1 MSSGEEA
8 KAAGLRYFQ
17 QKQHKAALEQF
28 AIAEKAF
35 AATGNGHGRAEMLNN
50 IGVIYRMQRR
60 YVDAQGVLETAVA
73 LFAAAGDSV
82 RQGMTLGNIG
92 DLLAAQKKREEAARA
107 YSDAAELFARANAPV
122 GQSRVLRALS
132 LLRLRQGQFLA
143 AMVHMEQSLRVK
155 PRRGP
160 LGWLFLQMLRLAL
173 GILG

>member
-1 MSSGEEA
+1 MSTVRKRKRRDCVTFS
-8 KAAGLRYFQ
+8 RNSY
-17 QKQHKAALEQF
+17 KAALEQF

-73 LFAAAGDSV
+73 LFAAAGDPV
-82 RQGMTLGNIG
+82 RQAMTLGNIG
-92 DLLAAQKKREEAARA
+92 DLLAVQKKREEAARA
-107 YSDAAELFARANAPV
+107 YSDAAELFAGANAPV